1 LITTLEGSCQ
11 RKTAAAKATGSY
23 RSKTLL
29 RQNRNMWLLEQEM
42 DMVN

>member
-29 RQNRNMWLLEQEM
+29 RQNRHMWLLEQEM